1 MKYKVLVT
9 SRSFGKAEYK
19 SIEILKN
26 ANIQIDYADANSF
39 ESKIIDYD
47 ALIIGA
53 HNFSPELMNLCSKL
67 KVICKHGAELD
78 NIPLDKAKE
87 MGIKVFNVPGV
98 NTERVADLTF
108 GLLLDISRQISYTNK
123 IIHLGKWQTAIGS
136 DVTGKTLGILG
147 LGAIG
152 KSVALR
158 AIGFRM
164 NVIAFDPYIISSEL
178 EKELNHVT
186 LCDLDF
192 ILRESDF
199 LSIHLPLSNETKN
212 LLSEK
217 NLLKMKKGSY
227 IINTAKGEIIDETAL
242 YKLLKSGYLSGAAMD
257 VCTIEPIPASHPL
270 LELDNVVITP
280 HIGVYTR
287 EAIAEVSLTCA
298 KYIAETLT
306 SINI

>member
-9 SRSFGKAEYK
+9 SRSFGKAENR
-19 SIEILKN
+19 SVEILKK
-26 ANIQIDYADANSF
+26 ANMQVDYTDANSF
-39 ESKIIDYD
+39 EAKIPNYD

-123 IIHLGKWQTAIGS
+123 IVHLGKWQTAIG
-136 DVTGKTLGILG
+136 
-147 LGAIG
+147 
-152 KSVALR
+152 KSVAQR
-158 AIGFRM
+158 ATGFKM
-164 NVIAFDPYIISSEL
+164 NIIAFDPYISNSKL
-178 EKELNHVT
+178 EKEFEYIS
-186 LCDLDF
+186 LCSLDSV
-192 ILRESDF
+192 LQESDF
-199 LSIHLPLSNETKN
+199 LSIHVPLTEETKN

-227 IINTAKGEIIDETAL
+227 IINTAKGEVIDENAL
-242 YKLLKSGYLSGAAMD
+242 YKLLKSGHLSGAAMD
-257 VCTIEPIPASHPL
+257 VCTIEPIPPFHPL

-280 HIGVYTR
+280 HIGVYTK
-287 EAIAEVSLTCA
+287 EAISEVSLTCA
-298 KYIAETLT
+298 KYIVETLT
-306 SINI
+306 HINL

>member
-9 SRSFGKAEYK
+9 SRSFGKAENR
-19 SIEILKN
+19 SVEILKK
-26 ANIQIDYADANSF
+26 ANIQVDYTDANSF
-39 ESKIIDYD
+39 EAKIPNYD

-123 IIHLGKWQTAIGS
+123 IVHLGKWQTAIGS
-136 DVTGKTLGILG
+136 DITGKTLGILG

-152 KSVALR
+152 KSVAQR
-158 AIGFRM
+158 ATGFKM
-164 NVIAFDPYIISSEL
+164 NIIAFDPYISNSKL
-178 EKELNHVT
+178 EKEFEYIS
-186 LCDLDF
+186 LCSLDSV
-192 ILRESDF
+192 LQESDF
-199 LSIHLPLSNETKN
+199 LSIHVPLTEETKN

-227 IINTAKGEIIDETAL
+227 IINTAKGEVIDENAL
-242 YKLLKSGYLSGAAMD
+242 YKLLKSGHLSGAAMD
-257 VCTIEPIPASHPL
+257 VCTIEPIPPFHPL

-280 HIGVYTR
+280 HIGVYTK
-287 EAIAEVSLTCA
+287 EAISEVSLTCA
-298 KYIAETLT
+298 KYIVETLT
-306 SINI
+306 HINL